1 MATVL
6 GLASLTTKF
15 EAPGNPACSC
25 ATIPGRPAGTVDS
38 DTAHEHAASVGDT
51 IMPKDLQAF
60 IHETRKATTA
70 LMRSIAHMTLD
81 RHDDAG
87 RAAKTAIH

>member
-1 MATVL
+1 
-6 GLASLTTKF
+6 
-15 EAPGNPACSC
+15 
-25 ATIPGRPAGTVDS
+25 
-38 DTAHEHAASVGDT
+38 
-51 IMPKDLQAF
+51 MPKDLQAF